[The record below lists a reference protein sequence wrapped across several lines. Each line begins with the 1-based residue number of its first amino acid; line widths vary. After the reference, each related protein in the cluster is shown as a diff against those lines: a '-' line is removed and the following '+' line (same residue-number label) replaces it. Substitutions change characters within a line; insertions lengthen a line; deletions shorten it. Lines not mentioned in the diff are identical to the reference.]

1 MWLCRTTRR
10 TDNKRRVHSC
20 LQRDWKSQKI
30 WWLTW
35 SLSHLQYC
43 QPFPIIY
50 CTLHTSLSTSACI
63 RVGYNQTGT
72 MGVKVSMSTV
82 YEDAMSLLRRWS
94 FYSLFELLFIPGDAA
109 IITLQG
115 NLVRIEIS
123 FKITAADSTLLYSL
137 YEGVRDEM

>member
-1 MWLCRTTRR
+1 
-10 TDNKRRVHSC
+10 
-20 LQRDWKSQKI
+20 
-30 WWLTW
+30 
-35 SLSHLQYC
+35 
-43 QPFPIIY
+43 
-50 CTLHTSLSTSACI
+50 
-63 RVGYNQTGT
+63 